1 MTEPI
6 DIPPSG
12 QRQELRC
19 DVAVVGGGTAGTMA
33 AITAAEM
40 GASVLL
46 LDKAHVRHSGALA
59 MGMDGVNNAV
69 IPGKATPE
77 DYVAEIT
84 RANEGII
91 NQRTVYQTASRGY
104 DMVRRLEQYGVKF
117 AKDAHG
123 DYDVRRVHRSGS
135 YVLPMPE
142 GKDIKKV
149 LYRVLRQRSI
159 RERVR
164 IENRVMPVRVLTA
177 AGCAVGVAGFN
188 TRTGEFVT
196 ASAGAV
202 ILATGACGRL
212 GLPASGY
219 LYGTYENPTNA
230 GDGHAMAYHAGAE
243 LSGLECFQINP
254 LIKDYNGPACAYV
267 ANPFGGYQVNHR
279 GERFVDCDYWSG
291 QMMAEVAREIAS
303 ARGPIYLKLTHLP
316 EETISALEGILHTT
330 ERPTRGTFHAGR
342 GHDYRTHDVEMHISE
357 IGLCGGH
364 SSSGVWVDENAATTV
379 PGLYAAGDL
388 ACVPHNYMI
397 GAFVFGDLA
406 GAHASEFARGAGA
419 AGPAGP
425 DPAPGLPEDQIGA
438 AHELIYRP
446 LRNPDGPPQA
456 QVEYKLRRFVND
468 YLAPPKT
475 QARLDI
481 ALETFGRMT
490 TEIAQMGAR
499 TPHELMRCAEVTF
512 IRDCAELA
520 ARASLARTESR
531 WGLYHDRADHPGRD
545 DAEWFWHLNIRRG
558 ADGSP
563 ELLKR
568 PVGSYIV
575 PVSEFEV
582 PVREPGEVV
591 LIPRLP
597 GPGRGRLGRYRLA
610 PAAAAA
616 SVQPADILQ
625 LLRLTDAQPSV
636 PQLEPYLADS
646 DARVRRA
653 AIAALT
659 ETAPPGAGRAL
670 AHAAGDDNGTVR
682 HAAVAGLRELVAIL
696 PADDEALLD
705 SLRLRLGSPDPV
717 VRSAVLDLLREM
729 RVAEVGPF
737 AAALSDADHRVRL
750 RAVSGLVFTRQA
762 RLVAAAAADRS
773 REVRVAVADGLAA
786 LAAELAETGPA
797 DGREALERLAHDP
810 DVLVQAAAFKAAGA
824 LGCPPPLDILA
835 ARMLRRTAAAWEVR
849 AGAARALAA
858 ASPVVAV
865 GPLVAAVSDPHANVR
880 KAAVTALAPMRAY
893 PGAVEA
899 LHAAACDGDADVRAY
914 ARHAIDGGRRLPAA
928 VMNDLAGRATVG
940 IGDGPQRPARRVAH
954 AEEEGDI
961 VIAGRAQD
969 LTGRTLVA
977 DRGMAG
983 ADAEVGGLVPDGPAL
998 AGLLL
1003 REALLRLFVE
1013 VGRQGPLLGCRDVG
1027 GQVRRV
1033 RGADDGGRQAR
1044 VAEGEAEDEL
1054 HGGHARVSEQVLDAR
1069 GLPVPLAE
1077 ARLLGKRAGPP
1088 VLVLRRRATGRAASD
1103 QRSRALARRL
1113 GDEVLVVALYGRV
1126 GDLEGVEDVHREV
1139 VGQVREDA

>member
-1 MTEPI
+1 MTVAT
-6 DIPPSG
+6 DIPPVG
-12 QRQELRC
+12 QRQELSC
-19 DVAVVGGGTAGTMA
+19 DVAIIGGGTAGTMA
-33 AITAAEM
+33 AITAAEH

-104 DMVRRLEQYGVKF
+104 EMVQRLERYGVKF

-142 GKDIKKV
+142 GKDVKKV

-177 AGCAVGVAGFN
+177 GGRAVGVAGFN
-188 TRTGEFVT
+188 TRTAEFVT
-196 ASAGAV
+196 VSAGAV

-267 ANPFGGYQVNHR
+267 ANPFGGYQVNNH
-279 GERFVDCDYWSG
+279 GDRFVDCDYWSG

-316 EETISALEGILHTT
+316 EETITALEGILHTT

-364 SSSGVWVDENAATTV
+364 SSSGVWVDEHAATTV

-406 GAHASEFARGAGA
+406 GAHASERVRAQATS
-419 AGPAGP
+419 GPAGP
-425 DPAPGLPEDQIGA
+425 GGSGPDPAGLPQDQVGA

-446 LRNPDGPPQA
+446 WRHPDGPPQT

-481 ALETFGRMT
+481 ALETFERMT
-490 TEIAQMGAR
+490 TEIAGMGAR
-499 TPHELMRCAEVTF
+499 TPHELMRCVEVTF

-558 ADGSP
+558 ADGNA

-575 PVSEFEV
+575 PVSEFDV
-582 PVREPGEVV
+582 PARDPGEVV
-591 LIPRLP
+591 LVA
-597 GPGRGRLGRYRLA
+597 GPSHIGRRRSGQNR
-610 PAAAAA
+610 PAAAAT
-616 SVQPADILQ
+616 PARPPEILE
-625 LLRLTDAQPSV
+625 LLRLAETQPSLA
-636 PQLEPYLADS
+636 QLEPYLTDS

-659 ETAPPGAGRAL
+659 ETAPPGAGQAL
-670 AHAAGDDNGTVR
+670 AQAAGDEAGAVR

-696 PADDEALLD
+696 PADDGALLD
-705 SLRLRLGSPDPV
+705 SLRRGLGSPDPV

-729 RVAEVGPF
+729 RVADAGPF

-750 RAVSGLVFTRQA
+750 RAIGGLVATGSA
-762 RLVAAAAADRS
+762 RLVAGASADRS
-773 REVRVAVADGLAA
+773 REVRVAVADALAA
-786 LAAELAETGPA
+786 LAAELTGTGTGAA
-797 DGREALERLAHDP
+797 DAREALERLAGDP
-810 DVLVQAAAFKAAGA
+810 DVLVRAAAFKAAGA
-824 LGCPPPLDILA
+824 LGCPHPLDTLA
-835 ARMLRRTAAAWEVR
+835 ARVLNRTAAADGTGTDGAGTDGAGTDGAAEAFEAWEVR
-849 AGAARALAA
+849 VGAAQALAA
-858 ASPVVAV
+858 ASPGVAV
-865 GPLVAAVSDPHANVR
+865 TPLVAAMSDPHANVR
-880 KAAVTALAPMRAY
+880 KAAVTALAPMRAD
-893 PGAVEA
+893 P
-899 LHAAACDGDADVRAY
+899 AAAAALNAAADDGDADVRAY
-914 ARHAIDGGRRLPAA
+914 ARASRR
-928 VMNDLAGRATVG
+928 
-940 IGDGPQRPARRVAH
+940 
-954 AEEEGDI
+954 
-961 VIAGRAQD
+961 
-969 LTGRTLVA
+969 
-977 DRGMAG
+977 
-983 ADAEVGGLVPDGPAL
+983 
-998 AGLLL
+998 
-1003 REALLRLFVE
+1003 
-1013 VGRQGPLLGCRDVG
+1013 
-1027 GQVRRV
+1027 
-1033 RGADDGGRQAR
+1033 
-1044 VAEGEAEDEL
+1044 
-1054 HGGHARVSEQVLDAR
+1054 
-1069 GLPVPLAE
+1069 
-1077 ARLLGKRAGPP
+1077 
-1088 VLVLRRRATGRAASD
+1088 
-1103 QRSRALARRL
+1103 
-1113 GDEVLVVALYGRV
+1113 
-1126 GDLEGVEDVHREV
+1126 
-1139 VGQVREDA
+1139 